1 MTITPALLS
10 RLTSRITSRRQF
22 MQSAASAAVFSTL
35 PTLVLAATAND
46 GGKARPV
53 AGTVLRWLDGKAPA
67 RFEGATLGVP
77 WPRGAVRAPAEGPL
91 QLRLGG
97 AGSAAMQSWP
107 LAYWPDGSLKW
118 TAHAVAGGAPQQS
131 YTLDNGAPA
140 AGTVSVKQT
149 TAAITVTVGD
159 TVWTVPTAGEHLIA
173 SATRGG
179 RTIVQDVK
187 LLALRQDGP
196 EPDETGTV
204 TRQRYSSR
212 VDQVT
217 VEQTGPVRATLKL
230 DGMHSGQGRAWLPFS
245 VRLYFY
251 AGTQSVRMV
260 HSFVFDGDARQD
272 FICGLAVTARVP
284 MHDAS
289 YDRHIRFAGEDVGVW
304 GEAVR
309 PVTGLRRDPGAAYRA
324 AQVAGQALPPLA
336 GMAQPVQDGMPWIP
350 EWNDFS
356 LSQLSADGFI
366 LRKRTAGGQA
376 WIDANAGTRSKG
388 LAYVGGTSGGVALG
402 LRDFWQRATTR
413 LDVRHAAGELA
424 EITAWLYSPSAP
436 ALDMRPYRAAN
447 GMDTH
452 EKQIAGLNI
461 TYEDYEAG
469 WDSATGVARTSEL
482 QLWALSSTPSHQA
495 LSDMAE
501 QVANPARLVLA
512 PERIHACAVFG
523 DWDVVDTGT
532 PGRRLLEERVAAQ
545 LDQYLRE
552 VEQHRW
558 YGFWNYG
565 DVMHAYDN
573 DRHMWRYDIGG
584 YAWDNSE
591 LSTDLWLWYSYL
603 RTGRA
608 DLFRLA
614 EAMTRHTGEVDV
626 YHLGPY
632 KGFGT
637 RHGVQHWSDSSKQPR
652 VSNAAYRRIYY
663 FLTADERAGDLMR
676 ELLESDAD
684 LHKVDISRKL
694 KPRVAT
700 AAAPGNVNASFGTVW
715 GALIAAWLA
724 EWERTGNTR
733 WRDKIVNG
741 MQTIGGLKRGWF
753 AAAAP
758 YDPKTGKFGGD
769 GDYFHFSNLNGVFG
783 VVEMNSELLALVD
796 VPAYRKTW
804 LAYCRAYNAPKAD
817 LVALLGRDPG
827 GRGMTNT
834 NSRMT
839 AYAAYHERDRALA
852 LRTWREFFGTD
863 FAQNAAR
870 DAPRRFGGSA
880 TLRPLT
886 EQPNLG
892 TNGAAQWGLAAIQNM
907 ALVGD
912 TLDEAARAAG
922 LLR

>member
-1 MTITPALLS
+1 MTTCM
-10 RLTSRITSRRQF
+10 TSRRQF
-22 MQSAASAAVFSTL
+22 MQSAVSAAVLSTV
-35 PTLVLAATAND
+35 PSLALAITAND
-46 GGKARPV
+46 ESKPRPV
-53 AGTVLRWLDGKAPA
+53 ADTVLRWLDEAVPA

-77 WPRGAVRAPAEGPL
+77 WPRGTLRAPANGPL
-91 QLRLGG
+91 LLRLAG
-97 AGSAAMQSWP
+97 AGGRAVQSWP

-118 TAHAVAGGAPQQS
+118 TAHAVAA
-131 YTLDNGAPA
+131 GAPA
-140 AGTVSVKQT
+140 AGSSAEAWRLETGASAAPAAGGVAVRQTATV
-149 TAAITVTVGD
+149 ITVTVGP
-159 TVWTVPTAGEHLIA
+159 TVWTVPTSGEALIA

-179 RTIVQDVK
+179 RAIVQDVK

-196 EPDETGTV
+196 EPDQTGTV
-204 TRQRYSSR
+204 TRQRYTSR
-212 VDQVT
+212 VDRVTLEQV
-217 VEQTGPVRATLKL
+217 GPVRATLKL
-230 DGMHSGQGRAWLPFS
+230 DGVHQGHGRNWLPFS

-251 AGTQSVRMV
+251 AGAESVRMV
-260 HSFVFDGDARQD
+260 HTFIFDGDAKQD
-272 FICGLAVTARVP
+272 FIAGLAVTAKVP
-284 MHDAS
+284 MRDATH
-289 YDRHIRFAGEDVGVW
+289 DRHIRYAGEGVGVW

-309 PVTGLRRDPGAAYRA
+309 PITGLRRDPGAAYRA

-336 GMAQPVQDGMPWIP
+336 GMAKPVQDGLQWIP
-350 EWNDFS
+350 QWNDFS

-366 LRKRTAGGQA
+366 LRKRSAAGQA
-376 WIDANAGTRSKG
+376 WIDVNGGACSKG
-388 LAYVGGTSGGVALG
+388 LAWVGGASGGVALG
-402 LRDFWQRATTR
+402 LRDFWQRAATR
-413 LDVRHAAGELA
+413 LDVRNAAGEVA
-424 EITAWLYSPSAP
+424 DITAWLYSPSAP

-452 EKQIAGLNI
+452 EQQIAGLNI
-461 TYEDYEAG
+461 IYEDYEEG

-482 QLWALSSTPSHQA
+482 QLWALSATPSHEVF
-495 LSDMAE
+495 SHMAE
-501 QVANPARLVLA
+501 QVANPARLALA
-512 PERIHACAVFG
+512 PGRIHQCAVFG

-532 PGRRLLEERVAAQ
+532 PGRRLLEDKLSAQ

-552 VEQHRW
+552 VVQHRW

-608 DLFRLA
+608 DLFRMA

-676 ELLESDAD
+676 ELLDSDAD

-694 KPRVAT
+694 PPT
-700 AAAPGNVNASFGTVW
+700 AARAAPDGMINASFGTVW

-724 EWERTGNTR
+724 EWERSGDTR

-741 MQTIGGLKRGWF
+741 MQTIGGLQRGWF
-753 AAAAP
+753 ASAAP
-758 YDPKTGKFGGD
+758 YDPKTGKFGGA
-769 GDYFHFSNLNGVFG
+769 GDYFQFSNLNGVFG

-804 LAYCRAYNAPKAD
+804 LAYCRAYNAPKED

-834 NSRMT
+834 NSRLT
-839 AYAAYHERDRALA
+839 AYAAYHERDRTLA
-852 LRTWREFFGTD
+852 LRTWREFFGND
-863 FAQNAAR
+863 FAKTVAG
-870 DAPRRFGGSA
+870 DAPRRIEGTA
-880 TLRPLT
+880 TLRPLN
-886 EQPNLG
+886 EQANIS

-912 TLDEAARAAG
+912 SLDEAARAAG

>member
-1 MTITPALLS
+1 MTPF
-10 RLTSRITSRRQF
+10 ITSRRQF
-22 MQSAASAAVFSTL
+22 MQSAASAAVWSTI
-35 PTLVLAATAND
+35 PTLALAATAND

-53 AGTVLRWLDGKAPA
+53 ADTVLRWLCGKAPA

-77 WPRGAVRAPAEGPL
+77 WPRGAVRAPAKGPL

-97 AGSAAMQSWP
+97 AGSLAMQSWP

-118 TAHAVAGGAPQQS
+118 TAHAVAGGAPADGWR
-131 YTLDNGAPA
+131 LENGAAAVVA
-140 AGTVSVKQT
+140 AGASTVSVTQ
-149 TAAITVTVGD
+149 TAALITITVGN

-196 EPDETGTV
+196 ELDAAGSV
-204 TRQRYSSR
+204 ARQRYTSR
-212 VDQVT
+212 VDHVT

-230 DGMHSGQGRAWLPFS
+230 DGMHSGAGRAWLPFS

-251 AGTQSVRMV
+251 AGSQSVRMV

-272 FICGLAVTARVP
+272 FICGLAVTATVP
-284 MHDAS
+284 MKDPT

-309 PVTGLRRDPGAAYRA
+309 PVTGLRRDPGAAFRA

-336 GMAQPVQDGMPWIP
+336 GMAQPVQDGMPYIP

-388 LAYVGGTSGGVALG
+388 LAYVGGASGGVALG

-424 EITAWLYSPSAP
+424 EMTAWLYSPSAP

-461 TYEDYEAG
+461 TYEDYEEG

-482 QLWALSSTPSHQA
+482 QLWALSSTPSHQV
-495 LSDMAE
+495 LSDLAE

-512 PERIHACAVFG
+512 PERIHGCAVFG

-684 LHKVDISRKL
+684 LHQVDISRKL
-694 KPRVAT
+694 APGVAT
-700 AAAPGNVNASFGTVW
+700 AAAKAAAPGNINASFGTVW

-741 MQTIGGLKRGWF
+741 MQSIGGLKRGWF
-753 AAAAP
+753 ASAAP
-758 YDPKTGKFGGD
+758 YDPKTGRFGGD

-796 VPAYRKTW
+796 VPAYRQTW

-827 GRGMTNT
+827 GRGMTST

-839 AYAAYHERDRALA
+839 AYAAYQERDRALA

-870 DAPRRFGGSA
+870 DAPHRVAGSA
-880 TLRPLT
+880 TLRPLV
-886 EQPNLG
+886 EQPNIS

>member
-1 MTITPALLS
+1 
-10 RLTSRITSRRQF
+10 
-22 MQSAASAAVFSTL
+22 MQSAASAAVLSTF
-35 PTLVLAATAND
+35 PTLALAATAND
-46 GGKARPV
+46 GSKARPV
-53 AGTVLRWLDGKAPA
+53 AGTVLRWLDGKTPA

-77 WPRGAVRAPAEGPL
+77 WPRGAVRAPAKGPL

-97 AGSAAMQSWP
+97 AGSLAMQSWP

-118 TAHAVAGGAPQQS
+118 TAHAVAGGAPPES
-131 YTLDNGAPA
+131 FTFDNGAPA

-149 TAAITVTVGD
+149 AAAITVTVGD
-159 TVWTVPTAGEHLIA
+159 TVWTVPAAGVHLIA

-179 RTIVQDVK
+179 RTIVQNVK

-196 EPDETGTV
+196 EPDDTGTV
-204 TRQRYSSR
+204 TRQSFTSR
-212 VDQVT
+212 VEKVT

-272 FICGLAVTARVP
+272 FICGLAVTAQVP
-284 MHDAS
+284 MQDAS

-336 GMAQPVQDGMPWIP
+336 GMAQTVQDGMPWIP

-388 LAYVGGTSGGVALG
+388 LAYVGGASGGVALG

-413 LDVRHAAGELA
+413 LDVRHAAAELA

-482 QLWALSSTPSHQA
+482 QLWALGSTPSHQA

-512 PERIHACAVFG
+512 PERIHQCAVFG

-608 DLFRLA
+608 DL
-614 EAMTRHTGEVDV
+614 

-694 KPRVAT
+694 KPGVAT

-870 DAPRRFGGSA
+870 DAPRRIGGSA